1 MSPFFSRL
9 IVKLL
14 FYTPS
19 TKCSLINCTS
29 FVNIYQKYWFQFFD
43 MFPRHR
49 LINIIIRLN
58 EFLRYLQISP
68 DFLVSF
74 KILTRRDWQ
83 ILHLLQIL
91 FHRISISFTSVF
103 CHYGLEL
110 IRYIRIAKLDSLQP
124 DSRTINC
131 IVKNSSIF
139 SFSWWVLM
147 CLVWNFPIFHKAIF
161 ILDHIPS

>member
-83 ILHLLQIL
+83 ILHLLQNFVSQNFYIIH
-91 FHRISISFTSVF
+91 FSV
-103 CHYGLEL
+103 LPL
-110 IRYIRIAKLDSLQP
+110 WIRIDTIYSNSQTWFIATRFKDDQLYSEKLL
-124 DSRTINC
+124 
-131 IVKNSSIF
+131 
-139 SFSWWVLM
+139 
-147 CLVWNFPIFHKAIF
+147 HIF
-161 ILDHIPS
+161 ILLMSTDVLGVKFSNFS